1 MIDIP
6 KNHLYNLVLRR
17 SHRRGLGVSCKIHHS
32 ISQVHFSE
40 WVIFKE
46 QQVLCE
52 MCIGKMGPVSLKN
65 LKSTRYILIIEKI
78 MFAKVISELKS

>member
-1 MIDIP
+1 
-6 KNHLYNLVLRR
+6 
-17 SHRRGLGVSCKIHHS
+17 
-32 ISQVHFSE
+32 
-40 WVIFKE
+40 
-46 QQVLCE
+46 